1 MKFFQDITLLP
12 SEEMEHHFLWEKLYH
27 QVHLALVEHKNAIGQ
42 FSIAVAFPQYSV
54 EKSRLGGKLRLFSQ
68 SESELEQ
75 LNISK
80 WLARFTD
87 YLHVTSIRPV
97 PNNVEEQVS
106 YSRPKVRTNK
116 DREIRRR
123 MKRHNE
129 TLDQAMMH
137 FTGFKIQTTKAP
149 FVHMQSYTKGTR
161 FPLFISENVAKA
173 TVGSAVLFDSYGL
186 SRQGYLPKF

>member
-54 EKSRLGGKLRLFSQ
+54 EKSRFGGKLRLFSQ

-87 YLHVTSIRPV
+87 YLHVSSIRPV
-97 PNNVEEQVS
+97 PDNVVKQVS
-106 YSRPKVRTNK
+106 YSRPKIRTSK

-129 TLDQAMMH
+129 TLDQATVH
-137 FTGFKIQTTKAP
+137 FSGFKIRTTKAP
-149 FVHMQSYTKGTR
+149 FVYMQSYTKGTR
-161 FPLFISENVAKA
+161 FPLFICENEAEV
-173 TVGSAVLFDSYGL
+173 TTENMVTFDSYGL
-186 SRQGYLPKF
+186 SSQGCLPKF

>member
-12 SEEMEHHFLWEKLYH
+12 SEEMEPHFLWEKLYH
-27 QVHLALVEHKNAIGQ
+27 QVHLALVEHKNAMGQ

-54 EKSRLGGKLRLFSQ
+54 EKSRLGGKLRLFSHN
-68 SESELEQ
+68 ESELEQ

-97 PNNVEEQVS
+97 PDNVDKKVS
-106 YSRPKVRTNK
+106 YSRPKVRTSK
-116 DREIRRR
+116 EREIRRR
-123 MKRHNE
+123 MKRHGE
-129 TLDQAMMH
+129 TLDQATAH
-137 FTGFKIQTTKAP
+137 FAGFKVRTTKAP

-161 FPLFISENVAKA
+161 FPLFIRENVAEV
-173 TVGSAVLFDSYGL
+173 TTGSMITFDSYGL
-186 SRQGYLPKF
+186 SSQGCLPKF